1 MPACGTVMLP
11 GGIKLP
17 FVEQGDPE
25 GKAVLFLHG
34 FAGSCHSFDQVL
46 PLLPDSFHAL
56 VFTQRG
62 HGDASQ
68 PLKGY
73 RLQDFA
79 SDARGFLDIFGLQK
93 AVVVGHSMGAA
104 VAMKFALN
112 YPNLTTGLILAG
124 SGLPK
129 RGDQAVQD
137 FWESTVSRLE
147 EPVDPN
153 FVRNFIENTIARPIP
168 PAVFE
173 KLVRDGLKVPAHVWK
188 EAYKNRMNEDFTSEI
203 KKIQAPTLIIW
214 GDRDKKTRRSEQEAL
229 LTGIP
234 DSQLLVYQGTGHELH
249 AEEPERFASD
259 LFKFVE
265 NISPGSGKS
274 QKS

>member
-1 MPACGTVMLP
+1 MMHAYGTVMLP
-11 GGIKLP
+11 AGIKLP

-25 GKAVLFLHG
+25 GEAVLFLHG

-56 VFTQRG
+56 AFTQRG
-62 HGDASQ
+62 HGNANQ

-73 RLQDFA
+73 HLQDFA
-79 SDARGFLDIFGLQK
+79 SDARGFLDSFGLQK

-112 YPNLTTGLILAG
+112 YPNLTAGLILVG

-137 FWESTVSRLE
+137 FWESTVSKLE
-147 EPVDPN
+147 DPVDPE
-153 FVRNFIENTIARPIP
+153 FVRSFIENTLARPIP
-168 PAVFE
+168 PNVLE
-173 KLVRDGLKVPAHVWK
+173 RLVRDSLKVPAHVWK
-188 EAYKNRMNEDFTSEI
+188 EAYKNRMNEDFTGEI

-214 GDRDKKTRRSEQEAL
+214 GDRDKKTSRSEQEAL

-234 DSQLLVYQGTGHELH
+234 GSQLLVYQGTGHELH
-249 AEEPERFASD
+249 IEEPERFASD
-259 LFKFVE
+259 LVKF
-265 NISPGSGKS
+265 IKKIPGYGKS
-274 QKS
+274 